1 MSSERFP
8 AVDRLMDSCVGL
20 DEKGKRRTIVVS
32 ILSRHGMSEGFRVK
46 GRYCPWRTQK
56 EVVEDKKRDI
66 GRLAVMEMRRSGWTN
81 VGMTEDDDGMDQQVR
96 DLL

>member
-1 MSSERFP
+1 MGSLGRLGSEWPEGVREGF
-8 AVDRLMDSCVGL
+8 G
-20 DEKGKRRTIVVS
+20 IVVS